1 MRSLSWKIALSLL
14 LVVVVSVGLTAYLT
28 HHRTT
33 SEFSDFISESRA
45 SSLEQTE
52 QRLKDFYTENGN
64 WSGVQNLL
72 QSLPT
77 FVNDR
82 FILADNSGTI
92 IGDTNGAWL
101 GDTVQSVGLSK
112 PTSIVV
118 SGQEVGKLYLLSSGM
133 VIVQFVPPGGA
144 LSGQQPP
151 VSPEQRFLSHVNTS
165 LWIAGGV
172 GAAVAILLGLLLT
185 TQFTKPIRALKKGA
199 ARISNGDLAYRV
211 EAKSRDEFGELANSF
226 NSMAA
231 SLDSSE
237 QSRRRLFADIAHEL
251 RTPLAVIGGTV
262 DAMLDGVYEPNPG
275 NLNSI
280 KEETEVLTRLVGELR
295 DLTLAES
302 GHLKL
307 ELEPTNLAEL
317 VQRRVSQAEVI
328 ARGKN
333 VSLVMDI
340 ASGLPEVEADGRR
353 IEQVVANLL
362 DNALNHTPSG
372 GTVTIAVSPDKD
384 GVLVSVA
391 DTGEGI
397 PAEHLPY
404 VFERFYRVDDAR
416 SRKTGGAGLGLAI
429 AKQMVEL
436 HGGRIRVESEVGKGS
451 KFYFTLPG
459 TRQRPIS

>member
-1 MRSLSWKIALSLL
+1 MER
-14 LVVVVSVGLTAYLT
+14 
-28 HHRTT
+28 
-33 SEFSDFISESRA
+33 
-45 SSLEQTE
+45 TE
-52 QRLKDFYTENGN
+52 QSLKDFYTENGN
-64 WSGVQNLL
+64 WSGVQSLL
-72 QSLPT
+72 QSLPV

-82 FILADNSGTI
+82 LILADSSGTI
-92 IGDTNGAWL
+92 IGDTNAQWL
-101 GDTVQSVGLSK
+101 GETVQSVRLSK

-133 VIVQFVPPGGA
+133 VVVQFVPPGGLA
-144 LSGQQPP
+144 GQPP
-151 VSPEQRFLSHVNTS
+151 ASPEQRFLSHVNTS

-172 GAAVAILLGLLLT
+172 GAAVALLLGLILT
-185 TQFTKPIRALKKGA
+185 MQFTKPIRALKKGA
-199 ARISNGDLAYRV
+199 ARIASGDLAYRAEV
-211 EAKSRDEFGELANSF
+211 KSKDEFGELANSF

-231 SLDSSE
+231 SLDNGE

-251 RTPLAVIGGTV
+251 RTPLSVIEGTV
-262 DAMLDGVYEPNPG
+262 DAMLDGVYEPNPD

-280 KEETEVLTRLVGELR
+280 KEEAEVLTTLVGELR

-307 ELEPTNLAEL
+307 DFEPTNLAEL
-317 VQRRVSQAEVI
+317 VRRRVSQADVI

-333 VSLVMDI
+333 ITLRMDI
-340 ASGLPEVEADGRR
+340 AEGLPEIETDGRR

-372 GTVTIAVSPDKD
+372 GIVTVAVSPDKD
-384 GVLVSVA
+384 GALISVA

-404 VFERFYRVDDAR
+404 IFERFYRIDDAR

-436 HGGRIRVESEVGKGS
+436 HGGRIWVESEVGKGS
-451 KFYFTLPG
+451 KFSFTLPL
-459 TRQRPIS
+459 THLEPIA